1 MDDDLDDMNEM
12 PSNDRGRGRY
22 GTPDSNIEAER
33 RQAEME
39 MNTVGKSL
47 SLSEQ
52 LANVAEMMPLAD
64 YWRLR

>member
-1 MDDDLDDMNEM
+1 MDDDLDDMDDI
-12 PSNDRGRGRY
+12 PSNDRGQGRY
-22 GTPDSNIEAER
+22 ATPNSNIEAER

-64 YWRLR
+64 YLRLR